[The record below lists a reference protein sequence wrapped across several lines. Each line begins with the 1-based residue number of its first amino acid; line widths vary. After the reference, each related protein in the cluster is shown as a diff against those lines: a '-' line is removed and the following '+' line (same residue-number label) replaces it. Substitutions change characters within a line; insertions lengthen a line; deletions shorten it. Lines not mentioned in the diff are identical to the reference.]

1 MNMLAALTPD
11 VRNAWCST
19 KQNSLYNRGGFL
31 HNAEVRATIAR
42 AQLPLATITVA
53 RVHFFCVL
61 TRYCGEKCN
70 VPNRRIYYDLL
81 VP

>member
-1 MNMLAALTPD
+1 MLAALTPD

-42 AQLPLATITVA
+42 AQLPYSCTIFFVA
-53 RVHFFCVL
+53 KNAIDKE
-61 TRYCGEKCN
+61 G
-70 VPNRRIYYDLL
+70 
-81 VP
+81 

>member
-42 AQLPLATITVA
+42 AQLPLATVTVA
-53 RVHFFCVL
+53 RVQTFLCVDAVL
-61 TRYCGEKCN
+61 WRKMQCPKS
-70 VPNRRIYYDLL
+70 
-81 VP
+81 